1 MIACISYYH
10 IFQYFLIYSFL
21 GWCTE
26 VIYAAFT
33 TGKIVNRGFLNGP
46 VCPIYGFGVIAV
58 FGAINT
64 SLTRFDTGS
73 RNGNLLLVFL
83 CGMAL
88 ATMIELIGGWALDKL
103 FHARWWDY
111 SDKPLNFHGYI
122 CLRFSVLWGI
132 GIVLVVEVLHPLIAA
147 MFDRTLPET
156 VGWPLMYFLYMG
168 YAADTMLSV
177 MIMVGLNKR
186 LAELDEM
193 QKKMRVVSNTLSDG
207 LGRGALET
215 AQHIGEARVQAALAK
230 AEAIDNLSAAKAE
243 AVDNLNAV
251 KAEAVDSLS
260 AAKSGAIDSLTA
272 VTTGAID
279 SISAV
284 TAGAVD
290 SLSAA
295 KNGAIDSL
303 SAAKNGAIDS
313 LSAAKNGA
321 VDSLSAV
328 KNGAVDSLSAVKN
341 GAMDS
346 LSAVQSSGEKG
357 MENLRKQ
364 YSRKKAALSR
374 MVRGTRYFGTG
385 RLLRAFPQM
394 QHRRYKELLEV
405 LKKDA
410 EEEEVAEWTE

>member
-1 MIACISYYH
+1 MIAGISYYH

-193 QKKMRVVSNTLSDG
+193 QKRMRVVSNTLSDG
-207 LGRGALET
+207 IGRSALGT
-215 AQHIGEARVQAALAK
+215 AQYIGEAKVQAALAK
-230 AEAIDNLSAAKAE
+230 AEAIDSLSAAKAE
-243 AVDNLNAV
+243 AVDSLSAV

-260 AAKSGAIDSLTA
+260 AVAT
-272 VTTGAID
+272 
-279 SISAV
+279 
-284 TAGAVD
+284 
-290 SLSAA
+290 
-295 KNGAIDSL
+295 
-303 SAAKNGAIDS
+303 
-313 LSAAKNGA
+313 GA

-328 KNGAVDSLSAVKN
+328 KAGAVDSLSAVKAGAVDGLSAVKEGAVDSLSAVKN
-341 GAMDS
+341 GAMDGI
-346 LSAVQSSGEKG
+346 SAVQSSGEKG
-357 MENLRKQ
+357 LESLKNQ
-364 YSRKKAALSR
+364 YNRKKAALSR
-374 MVRGTRYFGTG
+374 MVRGTRYFGAG

-394 QHRRYKELLEV
+394 RHRKYRELLDK

-410 EEEEVAEWTE
+410 EEGEVMEWTERQ

>member
-1 MIACISYYH
+1 MIAGISYYH

-26 VIYAAFT
+26 VAYAAVCE
-33 TGKIVNRGFLNGP
+33 GRVVNRGFLNGP
-46 VCPIYGFGVIAV
+46 VCPIYGFGILAV
-58 FGAINT
+58 FGTINT
-64 SLTRFDTGS
+64 GLSRFGTGS
-73 RNGNLLLVFL
+73 SYTNLLLIFM

-88 ATMIELIGGWALDKL
+88 TTMIELLGGWALDKI

-111 SDKPLNFHGYI
+111 SNRPFNFHGYI
-122 CLRFSVLWGI
+122 CLQFSLLWGI

-147 MFDRTLPET
+147 TFDRILPET
-156 VGWPLMYFLYMG
+156 VGWPLMYFLYIV

-207 LGRGALET
+207 IGRSALGT
-215 AQHIGEARVQAALAK
+215 AQYIGEAKVQAALAK
-230 AEAIDNLSAAKAE
+230 AEAIDSLSAVKAG
-243 AVDNLNAV
+243 AVDSLSAV

-260 AAKSGAIDSLTA
+260 TVATGAVDSL
-272 VTTGAID
+272 
-279 SISAV
+279 SAV
-284 TAGAVD
+284 KAGAVD
-290 SLSAA
+290 SLSTVAT
-295 KNGAIDSL
+295 
-303 SAAKNGAIDS
+303 
-313 LSAAKNGA
+313 GA

-328 KNGAVDSLSAVKN
+328 KNGAVDSLSVVKNGAVDSLSAVKN
-341 GAMDS
+341 GAIDG
-346 LSAVQSSGEKG
+346 LSAVQSTREKG
-357 MENLRKQ
+357 MESLKKQ
-364 YSRKKAALSR
+364 YVRKKAALSR

-385 RLLRAFPQM
+385 RLLRAFPKM

-410 EEEEVAEWTE
+410 EEGEAAEWTE

>member
-1 MIACISYYH
+1 MIAGNSYYH

-26 VIYAAFT
+26 VAYAAVCE
-33 TGKIVNRGFLNGP
+33 GRVVNRGFLNGP
-46 VCPIYGFGVIAV
+46 VCPIYGFGILAV

-64 SLTRFDTGS
+64 GLSRFGTGS
-73 RNGNLLLVFL
+73 SYTNLLLIFM

-88 ATMIELIGGWALDKL
+88 TTMIELLGGWALDKI

-111 SDKPLNFHGYI
+111 SDRPFNFHGYI
-122 CLRFSVLWGI
+122 CLQFSLLWGI

-147 MFDRTLPET
+147 TFDRILPET
-156 VGWPLMYFLYMG
+156 VGWPLMYFLYIV

-207 LGRGALET
+207 IGRSALGT
-215 AQHIGEARVQAALAK
+215 AQYIGEAKVQAALAK
-230 AEAIDNLSAAKAE
+230 AVAIDS
-243 AVDNLNAV
+243 LNAV

-260 AAKSGAIDSLTA
+260 AVKAEAVDSLSTVA
-272 VTTGAID
+272 TGAVD
-279 SISAV
+279 SLSAV
-284 TAGAVD
+284 KAGAVD
-290 SLSAA
+290 SLSTVAT
-295 KNGAIDSL
+295 
-303 SAAKNGAIDS
+303 
-313 LSAAKNGA
+313 GA

-328 KNGAVDSLSAVKN
+328 KNGAVDSLSVVKNGAVDSLSAVKN
-341 GAMDS
+341 GAIDG
-346 LSAVQSSGEKG
+346 LSAVQSTREKG
-357 MENLRKQ
+357 MESLKKQ
-364 YSRKKAALSR
+364 YVRKKAALSR

-385 RLLRAFPQM
+385 RLLRAFPKM

-410 EEEEVAEWTE
+410 EEGEAAEWTE